1 MLVMVLLAKPAR
13 RGAAAGSAG
22 DRLTARE
29 LYRGPDASGGGMVS
43 GTDND
48 AVAEDDRQWLA
59 DRLHLC
65 VKDA

>member
-1 MLVMVLLAKPAR
+1 
-13 RGAAAGSAG
+13 
-22 DRLTARE
+22 
-29 LYRGPDASGGGMVS
+29 MVS

-48 AVAEDDRQWLA
+48 AVAEDDHQWLA